1 MKRLTRAGTVVLG
14 LVLAGSSAAQ
24 AQNYGMPLFTNPRY
38 STGLRLHADAG
49 QPSDALRLPDSTTAN
64 VTVLQI
70 GASLALGPLGINA
83 AVAAN
88 QADVERCGGN
98 QSDCQIDD
106 ALSAGV
112 LAQLRLAGGG
122 RQNLSLSLFGGAS
135 TDINAYD
142 VAGVAQPKL
151 LNIPVGVAIGL
162 RIPLGV
168 ASLNIW
174 GAPRMNFS
182 KYVGCDTQQQPLFCD
197 LEAVRE
203 FRWAVGADFP
213 ILRIFSIRAA
223 FDAGKDAS
231 GQSNNFVG
239 LGVSLGLGGMR

>member
-1 MKRLTRAGTVVLG
+1 MKRLTRAGSVVFG
-14 LVLAGSSAAQ
+14 LLLAGAAVAQ

-38 STGLRLHADAG
+38 STGIRVHADAG
-49 QPSDALRLPDSTTAN
+49 RPSDALQLPDSSTAD
-64 VTVLQI
+64 VTVLQL

-88 QADVERCGGN
+88 QADVERCGRN
-98 QSDCQIDD
+98 QSNCEIDD

-112 LAQLRLAGGG
+112 LAQLRIAGGG

-142 VAGVAQPKL
+142 VAGVSQPKL

-182 KYVGCDTQQQPLFCD
+182 KYVGCNSQNQSLCD
-197 LEAVRE
+197 LDAERE
-203 FRWAVGADFP
+203 FRWAVGADLP
-213 ILRIFSIRAA
+213 ILRVLSIRAA

-239 LGVSLGLGGMR
+239 LGVSLGIGGMR